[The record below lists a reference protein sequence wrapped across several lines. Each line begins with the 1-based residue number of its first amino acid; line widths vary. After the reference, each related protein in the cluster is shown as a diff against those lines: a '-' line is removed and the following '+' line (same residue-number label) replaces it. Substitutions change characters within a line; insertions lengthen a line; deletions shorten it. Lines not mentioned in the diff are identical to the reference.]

1 MNLSGLEIPQADR
14 LERVIDRVRAAVVGE
29 PFAAGGPRDEA
40 YYRRAAV
47 LLGWLSVDGRPTDA
61 GARVASL
68 TGTDAMVRAA
78 VDFESSTIGR
88 AWLAF
93 SAAERLE
100 DLDPSSAGRFLE
112 RATTLAAPT
121 AARRAVSLRQWLER
135 SQSALRE
142 KPDLARTFRGENV
155 PARHDPV
162 RAFLASD
169 LDLRLPTRI
178 TKWALQNGLRTFGD
192 LAAID
197 PSALLH
203 ERNVGRRSIALTDDV
218 LRGATGLS
226 WSELHEALR
235 GESPEPTSAAEA
247 TAVPSTI
254 PTTWDALRAT
264 FPEPLRPILVRHVDL
279 PTRMSNFCERRSIVD
294 VAGLLE
300 WSAEAL
306 AAEKNLGRGSIRQ
319 TADALRRLWTERAL
333 ATPLATSGSPESL
346 DVTHALVPPPA
357 GSFRVAVDD
366 RRAGRLPRR
375 RRTGPSLFEEV
386 GERDARRGPR
396 ILGTNL
402 WTGVLG
408 GVSTG
413 QPSLESEGP
422 WLRLLRESIRQL
434 PPVERMV
441 ITRRAGLH
449 GDRATLQELGE
460 MLGVSRERARQI
472 EVKVVDRLA
481 QRWWAEPLRARLLAA
496 CAHGPVEL
504 ERLTDDEL
512 WADADTHSELLDYV
526 CERVLDCPLRVVE
539 VAGRTVLAAIARR
552 PLDELRSRLAHDLK
566 ALAFPVPIALVRGV
580 VARHA
585 GESKLDELLWQ
596 EVEGDLVFGNDVV
609 LGLGGRRNA
618 ELLAFLR
625 GSPEPVPVRELEA
638 RFGRGHLPDEV
649 IYVER
654 GVVGLPSHVP
664 DFELWTRR
672 LVPLCVA
679 TILQDDPSRQWSVV
693 ELLDQL
699 SERVQL
705 PEWLGHWHLAS
716 MIRVDGTLRYL
727 GRLRVALDHRDAPEE
742 RTYLRDVALQVLRSS
757 GAAMRKDLLYATLT
771 ESAACSELAFTTMV
785 LRAPFVP
792 LDDERIGLLER
803 DLPGGADAAAEAVEA
818 LESELETRG
827 VGLAPAEA
835 LEVVHELEGPHAS
848 WTIEMVRS
856 IARDAGSLRVNRSG
870 SIGLAE
876 WDDEQIPTR
885 RELVRELVRAHD
897 GRVAVETVQAAL
909 ETRFGGRVTRA
920 TLYNLAHAS
929 GAQLRGD
936 EVIDLAIAV
945 ASTPPPAALPDPV
958 SLAGFPRAAVEP
970 FARGL
975 DLALDPDELAAAVE
989 RHLGEL
995 EEAHRTNEFLDP
1007 REARAVAASCRR
1019 FLERARMASGPTRTL
1034 ALAAVRYFI
1043 LTDDAESDFEVGGL
1057 DDDMG
1062 VLDAVATH
1070 LGWFDCRVAR

>member
-47 LLGWLSVDGRPTDA
+47 LLGWLSVDGAPTDA

-135 SQSALRE
+135 SQSALHE

-333 ATPLATSGSPESL
+333 ATPLATSGSPESP
-346 DVTHALVPPPA
+346 DVTHA
-357 GSFRVAVDD
+357 
-366 RRAGRLPRR
+366 
-375 RRTGPSLFEEV
+375 
-386 GERDARRGPR
+386 
-396 ILGTNL
+396 
-402 WTGVLG
+402 LG

-566 ALAFPVPIALVRGV
+566 ALTFPVPIGLVRGV

-835 LEVVHELEGPHAS
+835 LDVVHELEGPHAS

-945 ASTPPPAALPDPV
+945 ASTPPPAALPDP
-958 SLAGFPRAAVEP
+958 LALPGFPRAAVEP

-975 DLALDPDELAAAVE
+975 DLTLDPDELAAAVE

-995 EEAHRTNEFLDP
+995 EEAHHTNEFLDP
-1007 REARAVAASCRR
+1007 QEARAVAASCRR

-1034 ALAAVRYFI
+1034 ALAAVRYFV

>member
-14 LERVIDRVRAAVVGE
+14 LERVVDRVRAAVVGE
-29 PFAAGGPRDEA
+29 PFAAGGSRDEA

-47 LLGWLSVDGRPTDA
+47 LLGWLSVDGAPTDA
-61 GARVASL
+61 GTRVAFL
-68 TGTDAMVRAA
+68 TGADAMVRAA

-93 SAAERLE
+93 SGLERIE
-100 DLDPSSAGRFLE
+100 DLDPSSATRFLE
-112 RATTLAAPT
+112 QVTTLAAPT
-121 AARRAVSLRQWLER
+121 VARRAVTLRQWLER

-142 KPDLARTFRGENV
+142 RPDLARAFRGEST
-155 PARHDPV
+155 PTKPDPI

-169 LDLRLPTRI
+169 LDLRLPTRV

-197 PSALLH
+197 PSVLLH

-218 LRGATGLS
+218 LRGATGLR
-226 WSELHEALR
+226 WIELHEALR
-235 GESPEPTSAAEA
+235 GESPEPTNVGHEA
-247 TAVPSTI
+247 TAL
-254 PTTWDALRAT
+254 PTTWDALRAS
-264 FPEPLRPILVRHVDL
+264 FPESLRPVSVRHVDL

-319 TADALRRLWTERAL
+319 TADALRRLWTERTL
-333 ATPLATSGSPESL
+333 ATPPTTSGSPESP
-346 DVTHALVPPPA
+346 HALA
-357 GSFRVAVDD
+357 A
-366 RRAGRLPRR
+366 
-375 RRTGPSLFEEV
+375 
-386 GERDARRGPR
+386 
-396 ILGTNL
+396 
-402 WTGVLG
+402 
-408 GVSTG
+408 VSTS
-413 QPSLESEGP
+413 QPSLEVEGP

-472 EVKVVDRLA
+472 EAKVVDRLA
-481 QRWWAEPLRARLLAA
+481 KRWWAEALRARLLAA
-496 CAHGPVEL
+496 CTRGPVEL
-504 ERLTDDEL
+504 ERLAEDEL
-512 WADADTHSELLDYV
+512 WADADTHAELLDYL
-526 CERVLDCPLRVVE
+526 CERVLGCPLRVVE

-566 ALAFPVPIALVRGV
+566 ALTFPVPIELVRGV

-585 GESKLDELLWQ
+585 GAAKLDDLLWQ
-596 EVEGDLVFGNDVV
+596 EVEGDLVFGDDVV
-609 LGLGGRRNA
+609 LGLGGRRNE

-625 GSPEPVPVRELEA
+625 GSPEPVPVRELEG

-649 IYVER
+649 IHVER

-757 GAAMRKDLLYATLT
+757 GAPMRKDLLYATLT

-818 LESELETRG
+818 LESELEARG

-958 SLAGFPRAAVEP
+958 SLPGFPRAAVEP

-1007 REARAVAASCRR
+1007 REAGAVAASCRR
-1019 FLERARMASGPTRTL
+1019 FLERARAASGPTRTL

-1070 LGWFDCRVAR
+1070 LGWLDCRVAR

>member
-1 MNLSGLEIPQADR
+1 L
-14 LERVIDRVRAAVVGE
+14 
-29 PFAAGGPRDEA
+29 
-40 YYRRAAV
+40 
-47 LLGWLSVDGRPTDA
+47 
-61 GARVASL
+61 
-68 TGTDAMVRAA
+68 
-78 VDFESSTIGR
+78 
-88 AWLAF
+88 
-93 SAAERLE
+93 
-100 DLDPSSAGRFLE
+100 
-112 RATTLAAPT
+112 
-121 AARRAVSLRQWLER
+121 
-135 SQSALRE
+135 
-142 KPDLARTFRGENV
+142 
-155 PARHDPV
+155 
-162 RAFLASD
+162 
-169 LDLRLPTRI
+169 
-178 TKWALQNGLRTFGD
+178 
-192 LAAID
+192 
-197 PSALLH
+197 
-203 ERNVGRRSIALTDDV
+203 
-218 LRGATGLS
+218 
-226 WSELHEALR
+226 
-235 GESPEPTSAAEA
+235 
-247 TAVPSTI
+247 
-254 PTTWDALRAT
+254 
-264 FPEPLRPILVRHVDL
+264 RHVDL

-306 AAEKNLGRGSIRQ
+306 AKEKNLGRGSIRQ
-319 TADALRRLWTERAL
+319 TADALRRVWTEGTL
-333 ATPLATSGSPESL
+333 ATPSGSPESP
-346 DVTHALVPPPA
+346 DATR
-357 GSFRVAVDD
+357 S
-366 RRAGRLPRR
+366 AGR
-375 RRTGPSLFEEV
+375 
-386 GERDARRGPR
+386 
-396 ILGTNL
+396 
-402 WTGVLG
+402 
-408 GVSTG
+408 VSTS

-422 WLRLLRESIRQL
+422 WLRLLRGSIRQL

-481 QRWWAEPLRARLLAA
+481 QRWWAESLRARLLAA
-496 CAHGPVEL
+496 CAHGPIEL
-504 ERLTDDEL
+504 DRLAEDEL
-512 WADADTHSELLDYV
+512 WADADTHAELLDYL

-566 ALAFPVPIALVRGV
+566 ALTFPVPTELVRGV
-580 VARHA
+580 VTRHA
-585 GESKLDELLWQ
+585 GASKLDELLWQ
-596 EVEGDLVFGNDVV
+596 EVEGDLVFGDDVV

-625 GSPEPVPVRELEA
+625 GSPEPIPVRELEA

-649 IYVER
+649 IHVER

-742 RTYLRDVALQVLRSS
+742 RTYLRDVALGALRAA
-757 GAAMRKDLLYATLT
+757 GAPMRKDLLYATLT

-818 LESELETRG
+818 LESELEGRG
-827 VGLAPAEA
+827 IGLAPAEA

-876 WDDEQIPTR
+876 WDDERIPTR

-936 EVIDLAIAV
+936 EVIDLAITL
-945 ASTPPPAALPDPV
+945 ASTPPPPATLPDPV

-1007 REARAVAASCRR
+1007 QEARAVAASCRG
-1019 FLERARMASGPTRTL
+1019 FLERARAASGPTRTL